1 MARPDDDEF
10 IDVSE
15 EIAEGE
21 EGKGYGRADG
31 PDSQGERAG
40 EGFGSNAQGGAGD
53 EDFDPSYQREHHDGR
68 PEAAGR
74 QLVPSTYSAACR
86 VGLHAQN
93 GCGTTPAT
101 VPPRG
106 GHE

>member
-1 MARPDDDEF
+1 MATRDDDDF

-21 EGKGYGRADG
+21 EGEGYGRSDG

-53 EDFDPSYQREHHDGR
+53 EDFDPSYQREHHDGTLGTA
-68 PEAAGR
+68 P
-74 QLVPSTYSAACR
+74 L
-86 VGLHAQN
+86 QN
-93 GCGTTPAT
+93 RTSL
-101 VPPRG
+101 
-106 GHE
+106 